1 MVNQGGHLHREV
13 SEILESLGMRFW
25 GKVVVKG
32 REILGAA
39 WGGGTYK
46 LMEGHEHPPP
56 WPPVGAWREAEAG
69 AGSREAEGESWD
81 PATWP
86 GFVTPPATH

>member
-1 MVNQGGHLHREV
+1 MHREA
-13 SEILESLGMRFW
+13 SETLESLGMRFW
-25 GKVVVKG
+25 RKVVVKG
-32 REILGAA
+32 REIPGAA
-39 WGGGTYK
+39 WGGAPTSSWRGMSTP
-46 LMEGHEHPPP
+46 LPGLLEGS
-56 WPPVGAWREAEAG
+56 VGAWREAEAG